1 MARNIIFCIIGI
13 TLGFMIGFFF
23 ANAGRVSAPVDS
35 ARRATAGGNSSRQAP
50 PLDPQQQQSGQLPP
64 NHPSLDGGGGGSA
77 ASSAQLQTAMDSA
90 DRNPRDYDAQMT
102 AAASFYQA
110 RDFNRTVV
118 YLNRALAIKP
128 NELDALTGMGQ
139 AKYQLG
145 DFEGAATYFEKIL
158 ARDSANPDARTSLG
172 DTYFQRTPPNYDR
185 AVAEYRKAL
194 EIDPN
199 HEHALAALADT
210 LLRKGD
216 KAGARTSIDKL
227 SSLNPS
233 HPALPTLRSMLIQ
246 P

>member
-1 MARNIIFCIIGI
+1 MSRNLIFCIIGI

-23 ANAGRVSAPVDS
+23 ANAGRVGAPVDNV
-35 ARRATAGGNSSRQAP
+35 RRATAGGSSSRQAP

-64 NHPSLDGGGGGSA
+64 DHPSLGGGGGA

-110 RDFNRTVV
+110 RDFNKAVV

-139 AKYQLG
+139 TKYQLG
-145 DFEGAATYFEKIL
+145 DYTGAATYFEKIL
-158 ARDSANPDARTSLG
+158 ARDSANPDARASLG

-185 AVAEYRKAL
+185 AIAEYRKAL
-194 EIDPN
+194 DLDPN
-199 HEHALAALADT
+199 HQHALAALADT

-216 KAGARTSIDKL
+216 KAGARATVDKL
-227 SSLNPS
+227 AAVNPS
-233 HPALPTLRSMLIQ
+233 HGALSTLRSMLNAQ
-246 P
+246 